1 MNQYQKLYTPADSAI
16 VFIDHQPQMLFGVA
30 NADRATLIN
39 NVTLLAKVAKEYKVP
54 TVLTAVE
61 TESFS
66 GYVWPQLLDVF
77 PGQPVIERTSMN
89 SWDSMEFRKAI
100 EATGRKNI
108 IMTGLWTEVCVT
120 WPTLEMLA
128 TGYNIYVVEDCCGA
142 TSPAAQEAA
151 LSRMVQA
158 GAVRLTTIGALLEW
172 QRDWKNTEH
181 YNALMDLLR
190 RQAGAYGI
198 GVEYAYTMVHHA
210 PQTAQKPQI
219 VPKHAHRAAQGSLT
233 SHESQTFCTRPG
245 SGRVGCQHGRRPNGW
260 RSQGACV

>member
-1 MNQYQKLYTPADSAI
+1 MPNFHKLYTAADSA
-16 VFIDHQPQMLFGVA
+16 VALIDYQPQMLFGVA

-54 TVLTAVE
+54 VVLSSVE

-77 PGQPVIERTSMN
+77 PGQQVIERTGMN
-89 SWDSMEFRKAI
+89 SWDSMDFRKAI

-108 IMTGLWTEVCVT
+108 IIGGLWTEVCVT
-120 WPTLEMLA
+120 WPTIEMLGA
-128 TGYNIYVVEDCCGA
+128 GYNVYVVEDCCGA
-142 TSPAAQEAA
+142 TSAAAQEAA

-172 QRDWKNTEH
+172 QRDWKNREH
-181 YNALMDLLR
+181 YDALMGLLR
-190 RQAGAYGI
+190 PQAGAYGV

-210 PQTAQKPQI
+210 PQTASKPQ
-219 VPKHAHRAAQGSLT
+219 VVKKGGG
-233 SHESQTFCTRPG
+233 PG
-245 SGRVGCQHGRRPNGW
+245 SGRGLTPAPAKAGREQEFNE
-260 RSQGACV
+260 